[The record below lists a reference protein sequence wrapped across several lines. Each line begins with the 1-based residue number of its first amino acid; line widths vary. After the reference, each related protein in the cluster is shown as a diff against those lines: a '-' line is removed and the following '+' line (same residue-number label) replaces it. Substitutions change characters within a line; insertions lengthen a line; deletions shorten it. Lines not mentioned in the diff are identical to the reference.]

1 MRRKLPVLCAIAGV
15 RFRIA
20 RVESDWSET
29 LAILR
34 RAPHQRFRRR
44 PLPPGTVPLSQLAR
58 R

>member
-1 MRRKLPVLCAIAGV
+1 MRRKPPVLCAIARV

-34 RAPHQRFRRR
+34 RATRQRFRRR
-44 PLPPGTVPLSQLAR
+44 PLPPGTAPLWEVAR
-58 R
+58 